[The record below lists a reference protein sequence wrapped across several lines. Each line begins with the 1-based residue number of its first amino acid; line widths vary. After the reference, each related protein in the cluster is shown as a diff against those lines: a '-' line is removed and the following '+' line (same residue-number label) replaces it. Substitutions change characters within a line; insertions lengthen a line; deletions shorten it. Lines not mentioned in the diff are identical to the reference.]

1 MTALVAPRRA
11 LLLGVAALGLPPV
24 LAQPPRSTP
33 TPAPTQVLRVGPRRE
48 LRSLAAAAR
57 VAREGMRIEVDAG
70 DYPGDAAVWR
80 ADGLQIVAVGG
91 RVRLPAQ
98 GAHAEGKG
106 LFVTAGENISIE
118 GLDFSGVRV
127 PDSNGAGIRLERGSL
142 FLRDCSFRDCEMGL
156 LTSNH
161 PDVRLALEGCEFSH
175 AAPRPGGAPAHLLY
189 AGRIAHLRVQGC
201 YFHHGRVGHLLKSRA
216 AVSEILY
223 NRLTDES
230 GGRASYEL
238 EFPDGGLALVL
249 GNLIQQSAGSENPHL
264 IAYGAESLLQP
275 RRELYLLHNTLVDN
289 LPGGGRYLR
298 VPAGQVRVQAYN
310 NLLVGGGRL
319 APDAAWDWRNNP
331 AVDWEVFERAARED
345 FRPRP
350 GSGLRDRVIE
360 PAPLADGRLPRLER
374 QYQHP
379 RQSVA
384 LSGPPRYPG
393 AFQP

>member
-1 MTALVAPRRA
+1 MTARVAPRRA
-11 LLLGVAALGLPPV
+11 LLLGVAALGLPPA
-24 LAQPPRSTP
+24 LAQLPSP
-33 TPAPTQVLRVGPRRE
+33 TPTQVLRVGPRRE

-142 FLRDCSFRDCEMGL
+142 FLRDCSFRDCEMGVL
-156 LTSNH
+156 SSNE
-161 PDVRLALEGCEFSH
+161 PTVRLALEGCEFSH
-175 AAPRPGGAPAHLLY
+175 AAPRPGGRPAHLLY

-289 LPGGGRYLR
+289 LPAGGRYLR

-310 NLLVGGGRL
+310 NLLVGGARL

-384 LSGPPRYPG
+384 LSAAPRYPG